1 LNPSTEM
8 LRTTYIKTNG
18 TEFDEGA
25 RKFIDTVR
33 DEDRIAGGGDLCL
46 CGVRLVEVA
55 KPCIIGSCVR
65 TKMWS

>member
-25 RKFIDTVR
+25 RKFSDTVR

-46 CGVRLVEVA
+46 CGVRLV
-55 KPCIIGSCVR
+55 
-65 TKMWS
+65 